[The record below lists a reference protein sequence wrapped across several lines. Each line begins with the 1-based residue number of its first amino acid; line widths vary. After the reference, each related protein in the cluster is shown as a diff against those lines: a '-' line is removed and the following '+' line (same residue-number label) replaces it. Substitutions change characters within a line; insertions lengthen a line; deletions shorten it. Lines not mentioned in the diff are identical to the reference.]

1 MIKTIKLF
9 ICFSVLCLNA
19 VFGQSAWTSGT
30 WYGPGPFCSG
40 WPYTTPYG
48 GTQVIHNGFV
58 YTASYCTY
66 NRSPSTYCTTC
77 GTPGTY
83 TDWVRGGAVIT
94 CNTVRGSVNSS
105 TTVCSG
111 SNSGTLTLSGHN
123 GSIVRWE
130 RSTNNWASK
139 VNITNTSTTQGYNN
153 LVNTTKY
160 RAVVKDGTCTQLNS
174 TDVTITVR
182 ANLNAGSIASI
193 QTICNNTSPAAFT
206 NSSSPTGGTGS
217 YNYQW
222 QKSTTS
228 AVAGFSNISGANS
241 STYNESGNLTVNT
254 WYRRRVTSCESKN
267 STAVKV
273 TVSTN
278 LNAGSI
284 ASLQTICYNTS
295 PAAFTNSSAPTGGTG
310 SYSYQWQKSTTS
322 AGAGFSDISGANSSN
337 YNEPGNLTVNT
348 WYRRRVTSGSCGVKN
363 STAVKVTVRAD
374 LNAGSIASGQTICYN
389 TSPAPFTNSSA
400 PTGGTGSYNY
410 QWQKS
415 TTSAVAGFSNISGAN
430 FSTYNEPG
438 NLTVNT
444 WYRRTVTSG
453 SCGSK
458 NSTAVKITVRADLNA
473 GSIAS
478 GQTICYNTS
487 PTAFTN
493 SSAPTGGTGSY
504 NYQWQKSTTSAGAGF
519 SDISGANSSTY
530 NDPGNLTVNTWY
542 RRTVTSGSCEA
553 ENSTAVKVT
562 ISPNTVGGNVN
573 SSNDVCSGSN
583 SETLTLSGH
592 TGSIVRWES
601 STDNFSTITEIVNS
615 TITQDYLNITATTK
629 YRAVVKS
636 GVCSSLNSNNATIT
650 VNPLPTINSTA
661 NGYRCGSGSVNLEAI
676 VSDGTVNWYDA
687 ISGGSL
693 KGSGS
698 PWLTNAV
705 ESTTTFYAEAISAQG
720 CLSTV
725 RIPADA
731 VVLTAPIV
739 ELGNDTAIC
748 SDSTVVFD
756 AVTGVG
762 WAWSNGDNTRETT
775 VNTASDYS
783 VVVTGANGCVGYDTI
798 NLVINQL
805 PIVNLGIDTAICI
818 DSTITFDAL
827 TGTSWVWNNTDIT
840 RFINV
845 NTAGDY
851 DVVVTDANNCVN
863 YDTINLIINQLPIV
877 NLGKDTAIC
886 VDSTIT
892 FDAVTGTN
900 WTWNNSDITRTTNVN
915 TSGDYDVIVTDAN
928 GCVNYD
934 TINLVINQLPI
945 VNLGKD
951 TAICVD
957 STITFDAVT
966 GENWTWN
973 NSDITR
979 ITNVNTSG
987 DYDVV
992 VTDANNCVN
1001 YDTINLIIN
1010 QLPIVNLGKDTAIC
1024 VDSTITFDAVTGT
1037 NWVWNNSDI
1046 TRATNVN
1053 TSGDYDVIVTDANG
1067 CVNYD
1072 TINLLINQLPVV
1084 NLGKDTAIC
1093 VDSTIT
1099 FDAVT
1104 GENWTW
1110 NNTDI
1115 TRTTT
1120 VNTSGDYDVIVTDA
1134 NNCVNYDT
1142 IKLTIN
1148 QLPIVNLGKDT
1159 AICADSTITF
1169 NAVIGVNW
1177 TWNNADI
1184 TRTTT
1189 VNTSGD
1195 YDVVVTDAN
1204 GCVNYDTINLLIN
1217 QLPVLN
1223 LVSDTSICREN
1234 MFILDPE
1241 STPNSSSWN
1250 RPMQFTW
1257 QDGSNDTTFET
1268 IGQGV
1273 YTVMLK
1279 DKFNC
1284 VNYDTV
1290 RVDTFP
1296 TPTPLIN
1303 VQDTAICLGDSVN
1316 LSIATLYNFYAWT
1329 NSESFTNTT
1338 TVNSTNQYIVRV
1350 FDFNGCIGSD
1360 TANVIV
1366 NMLPNSDI
1374 GDSVKLC
1381 EFKDLYLEVP
1391 ENNAQYLWRSD
1402 NTTQTQ
1408 QIHTS
1413 GTYWVSVIDT
1423 NNCSSSDT
1431 VYIYNGEKIPVNL
1444 GNDTTICNGTTLTLD
1459 ASYVH
1464 TEIWQSTDSAEV
1476 YYAAAAD
1483 TFDVL
1488 VINSEGCYGRDTIII
1503 KVSEIPDVQ
1512 IIQEDSLPLCE
1523 LAFEE
1528 KIISILNDEGMDI
1541 IWNTGETNNEITVT
1555 ETNSYIVS
1563 KTNIYQCTGKDTIEV
1578 YEYCRPVTLT
1588 MPNIFTPNGDEVND
1602 VFHPLETPLET
1613 LDYLMSHTVEISFTV
1628 YNRWGAVIYTSNNV
1642 LPYWD
1647 GLIQNSGIESSQGTY
1662 YWILKY
1668 ADVSGGNYKENGFVE
1683 LVR

>member
-1 MIKTIKLF
+1 MRRIYKIVLILLSLF
-9 ICFSVLCLNA
+9 IHEGYGQMVCADVPEWTQNTYAQGTLMRLN
-19 VFGQSAWTSGT
+19 GSAD
-30 WYGPGPFCSG
+30 
-40 WPYTTPYG
+40 
-48 GTQVIHNGFV
+48 V
-58 YTASYCTY
+58 YRAT
-66 NRSPSTYCTTC
+66 
-77 GTPGTY
+77 
-83 TDWVRGGAVIT
+83 
-94 CNTVRGSVNSS
+94 S
-105 TTVCSG
+105 TTAAPLTDQNSRCDDGHWNWPSCNGENWQQWDIVGTCSAC
-111 SNSGTLTLSGHN
+111 SAPNT
-123 GSIVRWE
+123 GSIGNTQTICFGGNP
-130 RSTNNWASK
+130 SA
-139 VNITNTSTTQGYNN
+139 ITNTNDGGATT
-153 LVNTTKY
+153 
-160 RAVVKDGTCTQLNS
+160 
-174 TDVTITVR
+174 
-182 ANLNAGSIASI
+182 
-193 QTICNNTSPAAFT
+193 F
-206 NSSSPTGGTGS
+206 
-217 YNYQW
+217 QW
-222 QKSTTS
+222 EKSTTS
-228 AVAGFSNISGANS
+228 ATTGFSTISGATI
-241 STYNESGNLTVNT
+241 STYDPGVLTQTT
-254 WYRRRVTSCESKN
+254 WYRRKGGDCTPTQWALN
-267 STAVKV
+267 WTTAVQV
-273 TVSTN
+273 
-278 LNAGSI
+278 I
-284 ASLQTICYNTS
+284 
-295 PAAFTNSSAPTGGTG
+295 
-310 SYSYQWQKSTTS
+310 
-322 AGAGFSDISGANSSN
+322 
-337 YNEPGNLTVNT
+337 
-348 WYRRRVTSGSCGVKN
+348 
-363 STAVKVTVRAD
+363 VRAD
-374 LNAGSIASGQTICYN
+374 LNSGSIASGQTIC
-389 TSPAPFTNSSA
+389 S
-400 PTGGTGSYNY
+400 
-410 QWQKS
+410 
-415 TTSAVAGFSNISGAN
+415 
-430 FSTYNEPG
+430 
-438 NLTVNT
+438 
-444 WYRRTVTSG
+444 
-453 SCGSK
+453 
-458 NSTAVKITVRADLNA
+458 
-473 GSIAS
+473 
-478 GQTICYNTS
+478 NTS

-493 SSAPTGGTGSY
+493 SSSPTGGTGSY

-840 RFINV
+840 RSINV

-900 WTWNNSDITRTTNVN
+900 WTWNNSDITRT
-915 TSGDYDVIVTDAN
+915 
-928 GCVNYD
+928 
-934 TINLVINQLPI
+934 
-945 VNLGKD
+945 
-951 TAICVD
+951 
-957 STITFDAVT
+957 
-966 GENWTWN
+966 
-973 NSDITR
+973 
-979 ITNVNTSG
+979 
-987 DYDVV
+987 
-992 VTDANNCVN
+992 
-1001 YDTINLIIN
+1001 
-1010 QLPIVNLGKDTAIC
+1010 
-1024 VDSTITFDAVTGT
+1024 
-1037 NWVWNNSDI
+1037 
-1046 TRATNVN
+1046 TNVN

-1683 LVR
+1683 LVK

>member
-1 MIKTIKLF
+1 MTGENWTWNNSDITRITN
-9 ICFSVLCLNA
+9 VN
-19 VFGQSAWTSGT
+19 TSG
-30 WYGPGPFCSG
+30 
-40 WPYTTPYG
+40 
-48 GTQVIHNGFV
+48 
-58 YTASYCTY
+58 
-66 NRSPSTYCTTC
+66 
-77 GTPGTY
+77 
-83 TDWVRGGAVIT
+83 
-94 CNTVRGSVNSS
+94 
-105 TTVCSG
+105 
-111 SNSGTLTLSGHN
+111 
-123 GSIVRWE
+123 
-130 RSTNNWASK
+130 
-139 VNITNTSTTQGYNN
+139 
-153 LVNTTKY
+153 
-160 RAVVKDGTCTQLNS
+160 
-174 TDVTITVR
+174 
-182 ANLNAGSIASI
+182 
-193 QTICNNTSPAAFT
+193 
-206 NSSSPTGGTGS
+206 
-217 YNYQW
+217 
-222 QKSTTS
+222 
-228 AVAGFSNISGANS
+228 
-241 STYNESGNLTVNT
+241 
-254 WYRRRVTSCESKN
+254 
-267 STAVKV
+267 
-273 TVSTN
+273 
-278 LNAGSI
+278 
-284 ASLQTICYNTS
+284 
-295 PAAFTNSSAPTGGTG
+295 
-310 SYSYQWQKSTTS
+310 
-322 AGAGFSDISGANSSN
+322 
-337 YNEPGNLTVNT
+337 
-348 WYRRRVTSGSCGVKN
+348 
-363 STAVKVTVRAD
+363 
-374 LNAGSIASGQTICYN
+374 
-389 TSPAPFTNSSA
+389 
-400 PTGGTGSYNY
+400 
-410 QWQKS
+410 
-415 TTSAVAGFSNISGAN
+415 
-430 FSTYNEPG
+430 
-438 NLTVNT
+438 
-444 WYRRTVTSG
+444 
-453 SCGSK
+453 
-458 NSTAVKITVRADLNA
+458 
-473 GSIAS
+473 
-478 GQTICYNTS
+478 
-487 PTAFTN
+487 
-493 SSAPTGGTGSY
+493 
-504 NYQWQKSTTSAGAGF
+504 
-519 SDISGANSSTY
+519 
-530 NDPGNLTVNTWY
+530 
-542 RRTVTSGSCEA
+542 
-553 ENSTAVKVT
+553 
-562 ISPNTVGGNVN
+562 
-573 SSNDVCSGSN
+573 
-583 SETLTLSGH
+583 
-592 TGSIVRWES
+592 
-601 STDNFSTITEIVNS
+601 
-615 TITQDYLNITATTK
+615 DY
-629 YRAVVKS
+629 
-636 GVCSSLNSNNATIT
+636 
-650 VNPLPTINSTA
+650 
-661 NGYRCGSGSVNLEAI
+661 
-676 VSDGTVNWYDA
+676 D
-687 ISGGSL
+687 
-693 KGSGS
+693 
-698 PWLTNAV
+698 
-705 ESTTTFYAEAISAQG
+705 
-720 CLSTV
+720 
-725 RIPADA
+725 
-731 VVLTAPIV
+731 
-739 ELGNDTAIC
+739 
-748 SDSTVVFD
+748 
-756 AVTGVG
+756 
-762 WAWSNGDNTRETT
+762 
-775 VNTASDYS
+775 
-783 VVVTGANGCVGYDTI
+783 VVVTDANGCVNYDTI

-1037 NWVWNNSDI
+1037 NWTWNNSDI
-1046 TRATNVN
+1046 TRTTNVN

-1072 TINLLINQLPVV
+1072 TINLVINQLPIV